1 MSKHIMSIRTRF
13 TRTALAVAIAVPS
26 LAFSG
31 AAFADAD
38 IDALKAELSKQRE
51 LLVQQQAQLEQMS
64 QLLKNQSEALAAAE
78 KRIEAAPVA
87 APATASSEP
96 AFGSSVASAAS
107 ALAKTR
113 VGGYG
118 EIHYNNGTDDGVG
131 SGRDSNGNIH
141 AHRAVIYLGH
151 QFSDNVN
158 FNAEFEFE
166 GSSDSSEIETEVEQL
181 FIDWR
186 VRPNLGLKLG
196 QWLVPVGILNERH
209 EPDSFYGIERNPVE
223 TQIIPSTWWEKGIL
237 AQTQLSDNLMLD
249 MALSN
254 GMRGDIATLGTADG
268 LREFRQEF
276 GRAST
281 DNEAYTTRLRYN
293 GISGLELA
301 GTVQYQTDIN
311 DELGTAPGS
320 APAVLV
326 EAHADYR
333 NGPYELRALFAR
345 WDIDNDF
352 AKTVG
357 TDVLQGYYLEP
368 AYRINEQWGVF
379 ARYNRWNTA
388 NNNVNSK
395 DRVQTNAGVNYW
407 IAPNVVL
414 KGDVQSSNAANG
426 DSDGFNLGLGFSF

>member
-1 MSKHIMSIRTRF
+1 MNIHQRF
-13 TRTALAVAIAVPS
+13 ARTALAVAIAIPS
-26 LAFSG
+26 LTFS
-31 AAFADAD
+31 ATALANAD
-38 IDALKAELSKQRE
+38 IDALKAELAKQRE
-51 LLVQQQAQLEQMS
+51 LLVQQQAQLEHMS
-64 QLLKNQSEALAAAE
+64 QALKAQSEALANAE
-78 KRIEAAPVA
+78 KRAETVASTPTQAAP
-87 APATASSEP
+87 TAGSEP
-96 AFGSSVASAAS
+96 AFGSSVSSIAS

-118 EIHYNNGTDDGVG
+118 EIHYNNGTDDGTL

-141 AHRAVIYLGH
+141 AHRAVLYLGH
-151 QFSDNVN
+151 QFSDTVN

-166 GSSDSSEIETEVEQL
+166 GASDSSEIETEVEQF

-186 VRPNLGLKLG
+186 LRPNLGLKLG

-223 TQIIPSTWWEKGIL
+223 TQIIPSTWWEKGVL
-237 AQTQLSDNLMLD
+237 AQTQLSDDLTLD
-249 MALSN
+249 VALSN
-254 GMRGDIATLGTADG
+254 GLRGDVATLGTADG

-293 GISGLELA
+293 GINGLELA

-311 DELGTAPGS
+311 DELGATPGS

-333 NGPYELRALFAR
+333 HGPYELRALFAR
-345 WDIDNDF
+345 WDIDNAF
-352 AKTVG
+352 AKNLG

-407 IAPNVVL
+407 VAPNVVL